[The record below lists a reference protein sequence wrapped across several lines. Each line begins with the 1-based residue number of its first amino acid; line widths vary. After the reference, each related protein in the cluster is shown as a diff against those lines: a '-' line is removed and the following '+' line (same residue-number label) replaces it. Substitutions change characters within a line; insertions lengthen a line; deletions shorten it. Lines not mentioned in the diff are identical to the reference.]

1 MDTATQVEYKTLDD
15 IRLRK
20 AQLRTELMRDNHRMQ
35 GIWDGL
41 FHTPKKA
48 QVRPTSRMASIMKG
62 SVGVL
67 DAAILGWKL
76 YRKFG
81 GKKTQKRSRFSL
93 FNR

>member
-1 MDTATQVEYKTLDD
+1 MTDTQTPITYKTLDE

-20 AQLRTELMRDNHRMQ
+20 AQLRTELTKDNHKIQ
-35 GIWDGL
+35 GMWNGL
-41 FHTPKKA
+41 FHTPKS
-48 QVRPTSRMASIMKG
+48 QVRPTSRMSSIMKG

-81 GKKTQKRSRFSL
+81 GKKVTKKSRFKL
-93 FNR
+93 F

>member
-1 MDTATQVEYKTLDD
+1 MTEPVSQVEYKTLDD

-20 AQLRTELMRDNHRMQ
+20 AQLRTELTKDNHKIQ
-35 GIWDGL
+35 GMWNGL
-41 FHTPKKA
+41 FHTPKSE
-48 QVRPTSRMASIMKG
+48 VRPTSRMSSIMKG

-81 GKKTQKRSRFSL
+81 GKKASKRSRFSL
-93 FNR
+93 FKK